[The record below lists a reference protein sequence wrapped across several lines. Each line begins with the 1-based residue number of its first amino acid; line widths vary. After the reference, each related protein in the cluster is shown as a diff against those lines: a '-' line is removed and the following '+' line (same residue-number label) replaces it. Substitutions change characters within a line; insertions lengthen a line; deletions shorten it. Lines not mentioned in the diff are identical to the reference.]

1 LCGELTTPVG
11 LIEKAFFIGDKMRII
26 RNQTF
31 CWQEKFILRLLR
43 SLYQGQELVKMK
55 CLYSTLTEMDS
66 DFNGREIKW
75 YTKTISTYSG
85 LSKEWIPSGLKKLE
99 ELGII
104 QIVEERE
111 QGRFKGKHVIFTP
124 EKAKNTVKTVIV
136 KPVNG
141 ESLNG
146 FSDTSEHISLLEHNS
161 YLEHIDEN
169 STQEDDINHNTDI
182 IVEST
187 SEEQLENEFSIETLK
202 DKVSTLPTNPK
213 EQRKPKFIKPTLED
227 VQTYI
232 ASKKLVQRVDAEQFW
247 HFYESKDWMVG
258 KNKMKNWHSA
268 VATWAKRSDVGK
280 NTFVDPYAEHGE
292 W

>member
-1 LCGELTTPVG
+1 MKKTKALIPESPILVLPSLARQIG
-11 LIEKAFFIGDKMRII
+11 LNEAIILQQMHYWLLDSKHIHDDKPWIYNSYVSWQRTNFPFWSINTIKRTILNLEKAKII
-26 RNQTF
+26 QSGN
-31 CWQEKFILRLLR
+31 
-43 SLYQGQELVKMK
+43 
-55 CLYSTLTEMDS
+55 
-66 DFNGREIKW
+66 FNKLKIDRTKW
-75 YTKTISTYSG
+75 YTINYENIPDIHPPLAQNEPIRIPKRANQDTNMSPPLPETTTETTTKN
-85 LSKEWIPSGLKKLE
+85 KEK
-99 ELGII
+99 
-104 QIVEERE
+104 
-111 QGRFKGKHVIFTP
+111 
-124 EKAKNTVKTVIV
+124 
-136 KPVNG
+136 
-141 ESLNG
+141 
-146 FSDTSEHISLLEHNS
+146 D
-161 YLEHIDEN
+161 
-169 STQEDDINHNTDI
+169 
-182 IVEST
+182 
-187 SEEQLENEFSIETLK
+187 ETLK